1 VQKLFLAKLTNED
14 LTFLADL
21 MEAGKMKSVVE
32 RQYELTEAPEAL
44 RYLGQGHAQGKLV
57 ITV

>member
-1 VQKLFLAKLTNED
+1 MQKLFLAKLTNED